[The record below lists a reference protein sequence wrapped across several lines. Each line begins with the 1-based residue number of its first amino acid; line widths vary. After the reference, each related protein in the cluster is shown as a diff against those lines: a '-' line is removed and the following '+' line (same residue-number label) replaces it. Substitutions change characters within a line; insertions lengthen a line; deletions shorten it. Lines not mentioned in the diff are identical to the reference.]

1 MTNQTMKCP
10 VCGCSDDISIDDF
23 GGAFCMECEHEWPTT
38 VEDTQRAK
46 AVRWL
51 SAFSARHDHSVSVDS
66 PVSDFLRAMRKLDS
80 DGDFLDEWDWSAVW
94 SVLAYWIHEDEADH
108 GPVVAA

>member
-1 MTNQTMKCP
+1 MTSQTMKCP

-38 VEDTQRAK
+38 VEATQRAK

-51 SAFSARHDHSVSVDS
+51 SAFSARHDYSVSVDS